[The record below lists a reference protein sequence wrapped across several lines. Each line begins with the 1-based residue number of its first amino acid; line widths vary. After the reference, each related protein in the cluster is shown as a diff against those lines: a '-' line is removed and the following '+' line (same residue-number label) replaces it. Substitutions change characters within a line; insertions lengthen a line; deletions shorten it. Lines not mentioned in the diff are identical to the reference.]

1 MEVTAPSPALV
12 EDLPVEER
20 TRAAAAVRS
29 RFDRVLW
36 QRFEVRDGELR
47 AVVVGT
53 RRRRPQQLRVGAAA
67 ALGLRDEGLPT
78 VGDRVGSAS

>member
-1 MEVTAPSPALV
+1 MTAPSTALV

-20 TRAAAAVRS
+20 LRAAAAVRS

-36 QRFEVRDGELR
+36 QRLEVRDGELR

-53 RRRRPQQLRVGAAA
+53 RRRRPQQLHVGAAA

-78 VGDRVGSAS
+78 IGEHVGSAS